1 MMRYVPRLEVVIPVT
16 DLLELVDV
24 LTLPQSERVA
34 QRNTDGTWRTSFVTH
49 DPLLKQFRDAVW
61 PSSNTAGGSAS
72 LASTR
77 SPVDVTALFEMAK
90 MSAIIGDWCRLVGAR
105 TTRSHDAVVDLRSW
119 YAAYISTDMAT
130 EAWYGQ
136 QLHKFISTIRRHL
149 NPSSGFDLMYPCPVC
164 RRRDWGDTE
173 TGGVFPIRVE
183 YTKTDHGTSRHRA
196 ECRNS
201 DCRTAW
207 LGLDAVVELAAELT
221 GEDEDVLMDKLT
233 EVPA

>member
-1 MMRYVPRLEVVIPVT
+1 MT

-34 QRNTDGTWRTSFVTH
+34 QRNTDGTWRTSFVSH

-90 MSAIIGDWCRLVGAR
+90 MSSAIGDWCRVVGVRANR
-105 TTRSHDAVVDLRSW
+105 DAVADLRTWHVAYTSGDTSNSEW
-119 YAAYISTDMAT
+119 YA
-130 EAWYGQ
+130 Q
-136 QLHKFISTIRRHL
+136 QLRRWIGLIRRHL

-164 RRRDWGDTE
+164 KSRTWGDHE
-173 TGGVFPIRVE
+173 TGGTFPIRVE
-183 YTKTDHGTSRHRA
+183 YTKTDHGTRGHRA
-196 ECRNS
+196 ECRNGE
-201 DCRTAW
+201 CKTTW
-207 LGLDAVVELAAELT
+207 LGIDAVVELAAELT
-221 GEDEDVLMDKLT
+221 GEDETDLMNKLT